1 MIAIVRVIMLKKVT
15 IIDGIFISLT
25 FVNPDTL
32 NNSLRMAVDVMQSLE
47 IIEVMENF
55 ISRMSL
61 TK

>member
-47 IIEVMENF
+47 IIEVM
-55 ISRMSL
+55 
-61 TK
+61 